1 MIAPHERLAMRIA
14 SSLLVAAL
22 LAAPLTHAAD
32 KGAKPPSSEKGQRP
46 LAELLSGAAL
56 DAYLKGR
63 DLFDA
68 GDVVTGHA
76 KLSEAYELSKNP
88 RLLWNMAA
96 CSKSSRR
103 YARAIDEL
111 TRFLEDGREV
121 ITAEQA
127 KRAEEVRATLYS
139 LVAAATLQV
148 TPANAS
154 VLLDGE
160 PATRG
165 AGPYHLELGK
175 HEVRVEL
182 EGYKPE
188 VRTLDVKQTKALTLE
203 VTLHAEAP
211 AVAAAPA
218 SATPAVTPAP
228 APAAATAPV
237 PAAPEADRTWAYAA
251 LGVGVAGAAAGSAFG
266 LLALGKKGDLDAF
279 CTNGV
284 CRPEGQGTLDAANR
298 WATLSTASWVVG
310 GLALAGGA
318 YLYFAAPGDRAPATA
333 LRVTPASVSLEG
345 SF

>member
-1 MIAPHERLAMRIA
+1 MRIA
-14 SSLLVAAL
+14 SKLLVLAL
-22 LAAPLTHAAD
+22 LTVPAAHAAE
-32 KGAKPPSSEKGQRP
+32 KSSKPAASEKAQRP
-46 LAELLSGAAL
+46 LAELLTGPAL

-96 CSKSSRR
+96 CSKSSRH

-148 TPANAS
+148 TPAGAS

-160 PATRG
+160 PASRG
-165 AGPYHLELGK
+165 AGPYYLELGK
-175 HEVRVEL
+175 HEVRVEQ

-188 VRTLDVKQTKALTLE
+188 TRVVDVKQTKPITVE
-203 VTLHAEAP
+203 VMLRAEAPVIVPAP
-211 AVAAAPA
+211 AVAAPAPV
-218 SATPAVTPAP
+218 SAPPAALQSAAP
-228 APAAATAPV
+228 APSP
-237 PAAPEADRTWAYAA
+237 DHTWAYVT
-251 LGVGVAGAAAGSAFG
+251 LGVGAAGVAAGSAFG
-266 LLALGKKGDLDAF
+266 LLALGRKNELEPL
-279 CTNGV
+279 CPNGV
-284 CRPEGQGTLDAANR
+284 CPASAQATLDAANR

-318 YLYFAAPGDRAPATA
+318 YLYVATPGERAPAAA
-333 LRVTPASVSLEG
+333 LRVGPASVSLEG

>member
-1 MIAPHERLAMRIA
+1 MRTA
-14 SSLLVAAL
+14 SKLLVLAL
-22 LAAPLTHAAD
+22 LTVPAAHAAE
-32 KGAKPPSSEKGQRP
+32 KSSKPAASEKAQRP
-46 LAELLSGAAL
+46 LAELLTGPAL

-96 CSKSSRR
+96 CSKSSRN

-111 TRFLEDGREV
+111 THFLEDGREV

-148 TPANAS
+148 TPAGAK
-154 VLLDGE
+154 VTLDGE
-160 PATRG
+160 PASRG
-165 AGPYHLELGK
+165 AGPYYLELGK
-175 HEVRVEL
+175 HELRVEL
-182 EGYKPE
+182 EGYKAE
-188 VRTLDVKQTKALTLE
+188 TRTLEVKQTKPFTVEVALRE
-203 VTLHAEAP
+203 DAP
-211 AVAAAPA
+211 ALAVQPALPLAPAAA
-218 SATPAVTPAP
+218 STP

-237 PAAPEADRTWAYAA
+237 APVSEPDRTWAYVT
-251 LGVGVAGAAAGSAFG
+251 LGVGAAGVAAGSAFG
-266 LLALGKKGDLDAF
+266 LLALGEKNDLDAL
-279 CTNGV
+279 CKNGV
-284 CRPEGQGTLDAANR
+284 CQPSAQSILDSANR

-318 YLYFAAPGDRAPATA
+318 YLYFAPPGERAPTTA
-333 LRVTPASVSLEG
+333 LRVTPATVSFEG

>member
-1 MIAPHERLAMRIA
+1 MRIA
-14 SSLLVAAL
+14 SKLLVLAL
-22 LAAPLTHAAD
+22 LTVPAAHAAE
-32 KGAKPPSSEKGQRP
+32 KSSKPAASEKAQRP
-46 LAELLSGAAL
+46 LAELLTGPAL

-96 CSKSSRR
+96 CSKSSRH

-148 TPANAS
+148 TPAGAS

-160 PATRG
+160 PASRG
-165 AGPYHLELGK
+165 AGPYYLELGK
-175 HEVRVEL
+175 HEVRVEQ

-188 VRTLDVKQTKALTLE
+188 TRVVDVKQTKPITVE
-203 VTLHAEAP
+203 VTLRAEAPVIVPAP
-211 AVAAAPA
+211 AVAAPAPV
-218 SATPAVTPAP
+218 SAPPAALQSAAP
-228 APAAATAPV
+228 APSP
-237 PAAPEADRTWAYAA
+237 DHTWAYVT
-251 LGVGVAGAAAGSAFG
+251 LGVGAAGVAAGSAFG
-266 LLALGKKGDLDAF
+266 LLALGRKNELEPL
-279 CTNGV
+279 CPNGV
-284 CRPEGQGTLDAANR
+284 CPASAQATLDAANR

-318 YLYFAAPGDRAPATA
+318 YLYVATPGERAPAAA
-333 LRVTPASVSLEG
+333 LRVGPASVSLEG